1 MKYLILLI
9 ITNGFSYVASILLSH
24 LYSAEQFGIIIG
36 YITIA
41 NLISLLASLGIHE
54 YSLRELSQ
62 NETPLDLSSILLSLV
77 ITAVLSLAWPV
88 PNDQMKVLLFAV
100 SFPSVLIAY
109 SCVILKYRSRV
120 IELAL
125 TQKIVNIYKVLLL
138 LVTAILLFGF
148 AQEINNPKAVTIS
161 NIIVLASVTAY
172 FIYHI
177 KKYKKYYNF
186 KITNF
191 GFKKKSL
198 NFLISDLSYLFTY
211 QAAILIMGQMGMNKA
226 VATYSLSTLLL
237 SSCGLLINALFNSM
251 LLSNFYKLFSDNKE
265 QAFSFVEKYI
275 RYGIVAALPV
285 TIILFFAVG
294 LIYPLLFDTNKYPDL
309 IRLTSLFVFPIVIKL
324 LYSPIGMTMNLEAI
338 IVFKNKVLIIVGAL
352 TVISTYFLSKSF
364 GVEGA
369 LYAFGIS
376 ELVILFAY
384 IFGYNQLKKKETL

>member
-1 MKYLILLI
+1 
-9 ITNGFSYVASILLSH
+9 
-24 LYSAEQFGIIIG
+24 
-36 YITIA
+36 
-41 NLISLLASLGIHE
+41 
-54 YSLRELSQ
+54 
-62 NETPLDLSSILLSLV
+62 
-77 ITAVLSLAWPV
+77 
-88 PNDQMKVLLFAV
+88 
-100 SFPSVLIAY
+100 
-109 SCVILKYRSRV
+109 
-120 IELAL
+120 
-125 TQKIVNIYKVLLL
+125 
-138 LVTAILLFGF
+138 
-148 AQEINNPKAVTIS
+148 
-161 NIIVLASVTAY
+161 
-172 FIYHI
+172 
-177 KKYKKYYNF
+177 
-186 KITNF
+186 
-191 GFKKKSL
+191 
-198 NFLISDLSYLFTY
+198 
-211 QAAILIMGQMGMNKA
+211 MGQMGMNKA